1 MIPKSRRLS
10 TWALVCI
17 LAGTWHSALAA
28 DNSDQSGFSMKVMD
42 AFKVSGRGV
51 VLTGAIERGS
61 VRVGDSVCLT
71 TVKAGQQTSTVKAI
85 LLKQSESEEA
95 SAGDMPGILF
105 DDIDRKNITIR
116 GTDRLSA
123 TCSD

>member
-1 MIPKSRRLS
+1 MIPQSRRLS

-17 LAGTWHSALAA
+17 LAGTWHSALPA
-28 DNSDQSGFSMKVMD
+28 DTSDQASFSMKVMD

-51 VLTGAIERGS
+51 VLTGAVESGS

-85 LLKQSESEEA
+85 LLKQSESDEA

-105 DDIDRKNITIR
+105 DDIDRKDITIR
-116 GTDRLSA
+116 GSDRLSA